1 MTQTLWPKAVVFDL
15 DGTLIESLPDI
26 QLATN
31 RTLADF
37 GLGPLD
43 DKTTRGFVGKGS
55 RHLLT
60 KALLHYG
67 KVPVDEEID
76 FAYLQFLHHYSNAP
90 AEGGYV
96 FPGVEE
102 TLRALADTGHVL
114 AVCTNK
120 PHEPTVQ
127 VLEAYGIADFFGV
140 IVGGDDVENRKPH
153 PDHLLETTLRLK
165 LGKDDVVF
173 VGDSEND
180 IQASVAADM
189 RSVLLTYGYSSL
201 PHDSLGADVIID
213 TFPEVIGAIDTI
225 AAARS

>member
-1 MTQTLWPKAVVFDL
+1 MTPMLWPRAVVFDL

-31 RTLADF
+31 RTLGDL
-37 GLGPLD
+37 GLDPLD

-67 KVPVDEEID
+67 KVPEDEEID
-76 FAYLQFLHHYSNAP
+76 YAYVRFLHHYSNAP

-96 FPGVEE
+96 FPGVEDVLE
-102 TLRALADTGHVL
+102 ALRDRGHTLAI
-114 AVCTNK
+114 CTNK
-120 PHEPTVQ
+120 PHQPTVQ

-153 PDHLLETTLRLK
+153 PDHLIETTHRLDLDK
-165 LGKDDVVF
+165 NDVVF

-180 IQASVAADM
+180 IQASVAADI
-189 RSVLLTYGYSSL
+189 RSILLTYGYSSL
-201 PHDSLGADVIID
+201 PHESLGADVIID
-213 TFPEVIGAIDTI
+213 AFPDVIDAIATI
-225 AAARS
+225 AAARP

>member
-31 RTLADF
+31 RTLGDF
-37 GLGPLD
+37 GLDPLD

-60 KALLHYG
+60 QALLYHG
-67 KVPVDEEID
+67 KVPTDEEID
-76 FAYLQFLHHYSNAP
+76 YAYVRFLHHYSLAPNA
-90 AEGGYV
+90 AGYV
-96 FPGVEE
+96 FPGVEA
-102 TLRALADTGHVL
+102 TLQSLADVGHEL

-127 VLEAYGIADFFGV
+127 VMKAYGIADFFDV

-153 PDHLLETTLRLK
+153 PDHLLETTKRLK
-165 LGKDDVVF
+165 LNKDDVVF
-173 VGDSEND
+173 IGDSEND
-180 IQASVAADM
+180 IQAAVAADI

-213 TFPEVIGAIDTI
+213 TFPEILGAINQITST
-225 AAARS
+225 RS

>member
-1 MTQTLWPKAVVFDL
+1 MTETLWPKAVVFDL

-31 RTLADF
+31 RTLEDF
-37 GLGPLD
+37 GLAPLD

-60 KALLHYG
+60 QALLHYG
-67 KVPVDEEID
+67 KVPEDEEID
-76 FAYLQFLHHYSNAP
+76 YAYLRFLHHYGLAP
-90 AEGGYV
+90 NEAGYV
-96 FPGVEE
+96 FPGVTG
-102 TLRALADTGHVL
+102 TLRALTDAGHEL

-120 PHEPTVQ
+120 PHAPTIQ
-127 VLEAYGIADFFGV
+127 VMEAYGIGHFFDV

-153 PDHLLETTLRLK
+153 PDHLLETTRRLNMDK
-165 LGKDDVVF
+165 ADVVF

-180 IQASVAADM
+180 IQASVAADI

-201 PHDSLGADVIID
+201 PHDSLGADVIVD

-225 AAARS
+225 VQARS